1 MDLIVDACA
10 IALVINWVIALLL
23 WQLRFGSYQSA
34 PGPIFTGW
42 PFCYASSVGRLI
54 PGETLGPAEVPGL
67 GHGTFGNKPP
77 VRDLHRSWEPLVLAV
92 APYLGGVYFQPVR
105 YLLRSLVVLESMLG
119 HTTIIH
125 ASVSQAKP

>member
-42 PFCYASSVGRLI
+42 PFCYASSVGLASGMAPLGI
-54 PGETLGPAEVPGL
+54 NHLFAIFTAPG
-67 GHGTFGNKPP
+67 N
-77 VRDLHRSWEPLVLAV
+77 RSC
-92 APYLGGVYFQPVR
+92 
-105 YLLRSLVVLESMLG
+105 
-119 HTTIIH
+119 
-125 ASVSQAKP
+125 SQ